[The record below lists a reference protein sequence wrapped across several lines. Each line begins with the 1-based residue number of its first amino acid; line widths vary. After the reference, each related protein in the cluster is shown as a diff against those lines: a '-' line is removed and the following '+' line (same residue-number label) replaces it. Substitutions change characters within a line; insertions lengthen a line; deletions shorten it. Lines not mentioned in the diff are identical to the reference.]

1 VKIRNIKYLKTKYQ
15 KMIEMGKKLKSFFQ
29 GLKTKRLR
37 AIDLDFDH
45 LAVSNQSTKFHKIST
60 LLLEFG
66 Q

>member
-1 VKIRNIKYLKTKYQ
+1 
-15 KMIEMGKKLKSFFQ
+15 MIEMGKKLKSFFQ

>member
-1 VKIRNIKYLKTKYQ
+1 
-15 KMIEMGKKLKSFFQ
+15 MGKKLKSFFQ

-45 LAVSNQSTKFHKIST
+45 LAVSNQSTKFSKIST

>member
-1 VKIRNIKYLKTKYQ
+1 
-15 KMIEMGKKLKSFFQ
+15 MIEMGKKLKSFFQ

-37 AIDLDFDH
+37 ALDFDH
-45 LAVSNQSTKFHKIST
+45 LAVSNQSTKFRKIST

>member
-1 VKIRNIKYLKTKYQ
+1 
-15 KMIEMGKKLKSFFQ
+15 MIEMGKKLKSFFQ
-29 GLKTKRLR
+29 GLKRLR

-45 LAVSNQSTKFHKIST
+45 LAVSNQSTKFRKIST